1 VKISWLMT
9 SRNGRTD
16 DETTSNISSVSTEK
30 QQQEIREA
38 IVDAFDEAKDSA
50 KKAAKDVKKEAPR
63 YTEVINIYQEKMLE
77 AAREITENYIDSQKE
92 IISLFRQSKWVSRL
106 RENTYEVCQPN
117 LFSLTWMTEAFT
129 KMTSAYMDNM
139 IAELRLLNNM
149 LSLNTEIYKS
159 SLRQIKDNMNIFSRI
174 AVDNAKTFENTMKL
188 YKEPEPVGRAEKEIH
203 KSQ

>member
-1 VKISWLMT
+1 MT

-16 DETTSNISSVSTEK
+16 DETTSNISSLSTEK
-30 QQQEIREA
+30 QQEEIREA
-38 IVDAFDEAKDSA
+38 IVDAFDEAKDST
-50 KKAAKDVKKEAPR
+50 KKAAKDVKKEVPR
-63 YTEVINIYQEKMLE
+63 YTEAINSYQEKMLE

-106 RENTYEVCQPN
+106 RDTNEVRQPN
-117 LFSLTWMTEAFT
+117 LLSLSWMTEAFP
-129 KMTSAYMDNM
+129 KMTSTFMDNM

-149 LSLNTEIYKS
+149 LSLNTEIYKT
-159 SLRQIKDNMNIFSRI
+159 SLRQIKDNMNMFSKV

>member
-1 VKISWLMT
+1 MT

-16 DETTSNISSVSTEK
+16 DETTSNISSLSTEK
-30 QQQEIREA
+30 QQEEIREA
-38 IVDAFDEAKDSA
+38 IVDAFDEAKDST
-50 KKAAKDVKKEAPR
+50 KKAAKDVKKEVPR
-63 YTEVINIYQEKMLE
+63 YAEAINSYQEKMLE

-106 RENTYEVCQPN
+106 RDTNEVRQPN
-117 LFSLTWMTEAFT
+117 LLSLSWMTEAFT
-129 KMTSAYMDNM
+129 KMTSTFMDNM

-149 LSLNTEIYKS
+149 LSLNTEIYKT
-159 SLRQIKDNMNIFSRI
+159 SLRQIKDNMNMFSKV

>member
-1 VKISWLMT
+1 MT

-16 DETTSNISSVSTEK
+16 DETTSNISSLSAEK

-38 IVDAFDEAKDSA
+38 IVDAFDEAKDST
-50 KKAAKDVKKEAPR
+50 KKAAKDVKKEVPR
-63 YTEVINIYQEKMLE
+63 YTEAISSYQEKMLE
-77 AAREITENYIDSQKE
+77 ATREITENYIDSQKE

-106 RENTYEVCQPN
+106 RDTNEVRQPN
-117 LFSLTWMTEAFT
+117 LLSLSWMTEAFT
-129 KMTSAYMDNM
+129 KMTSTYMDNM

-149 LSLNTEIYKS
+149 LSLNTEIYKT
-159 SLRQIKDNMNIFSRI
+159 SLRQIKDNMNMFSKV

>member
-1 VKISWLMT
+1 MT
-9 SRNGRTD
+9 SRNGRPN
-16 DETTSNISSVSTEK
+16 DETTSNISSQSTER

-38 IVDAFDEAKDSA
+38 IVEAFDEAKDST

-63 YTEVINIYQEKMLE
+63 YTEEVNSYQDKMLE
-77 AAREITENYIDSQKE
+77 TVREITENYIDSEKE
-92 IISLFRQSKWVSRL
+92 IISLFRQSKWVSKL
-106 RENTYEVCQPN
+106 RENTYEVRQPD
-117 LFSLTWMTEAFT
+117 LVSLTWMTEAFT
-129 KMTSAYMDNM
+129 RMTNTYMDNM

-149 LSLNTEIYKS
+149 LSLNTEIYKT
-159 SLRQIKDNMNIFSRI
+159 SLRQIKDNMNMFSKI

>member
-1 VKISWLMT
+1 MT

-16 DETTSNISSVSTEK
+16 DETTSNISSLSTEK

-38 IVDAFDEAKDSA
+38 IVDAFDEAKDST
-50 KKAAKDVKKEAPR
+50 KKAAKDVKKEVPR
-63 YTEVINIYQEKMLE
+63 YTEAINSYQEKMLE

-106 RENTYEVCQPN
+106 RENTYEVRQPN
-117 LFSLTWMTEAFT
+117 LLSLTWMTEAFT
-129 KMTSAYMDNM
+129 KVTSTYMDNM

-149 LSLNTEIYKS
+149 LSLNTEIYKT
-159 SLRQIKDNMNIFSRI
+159 SLRQIKDNMNMFSKI

>member
-1 VKISWLMT
+1 MT

-16 DETTSNISSVSTEK
+16 DETASNISSLSSEK

-38 IVDAFDEAKDSA
+38 IVDAFDEAKDNT
-50 KKAAKDVKKEAPR
+50 KKAAKDVKKEVPR
-63 YTEVINIYQEKMLE
+63 YTEAINSYQEKMLE

-106 RENTYEVCQPN
+106 REDTNEVRQPN
-117 LFSLTWMTEAFT
+117 LLSLTWMTEAYT
-129 KMTSAYMDNM
+129 KMTRTYMDNM

-149 LSLNTEIYKS
+149 LSLCTEIYKT
-159 SLRQIKDNMNIFSRI
+159 SLRQIKDNTNMFSKI
-174 AVDNAKTFENTMKL
+174 AVDNAKTFENTMEL
-188 YKEPEPVGRAEKEIH
+188 YNEPEPVGRTEKEIH

>member
-1 VKISWLMT
+1 MT
-9 SRNGRTD
+9 SRNGRPN
-16 DETTSNISSVSTEK
+16 DETTSNISSQSTER

-38 IVDAFDEAKDSA
+38 IVEAFDEAKDST

-63 YTEVINIYQEKMLE
+63 YTEAVNSYQDKMLE
-77 AAREITENYIDSQKE
+77 TVREITENYIDSEKE
-92 IISLFRQSKWVSRL
+92 IISLFRQSKWVSKL
-106 RENTYEVCQPN
+106 RENTYEVRQPD
-117 LFSLTWMTEAFT
+117 LVSLTWMTEAFT
-129 KMTSAYMDNM
+129 RMTNTYMDNM

-149 LSLNTEIYKS
+149 LSLNTEIYKT
-159 SLRQIKDNMNIFSRI
+159 SLRQIKDSMNMFSKI

>member
-1 VKISWLMT
+1 MT

-16 DETTSNISSVSTEK
+16 DETTSNISSLSTEK

-38 IVDAFDEAKDSA
+38 IVDAFDEAKDST
-50 KKAAKDVKKEAPR
+50 KKAAKDVKKEVPR
-63 YTEVINIYQEKMLE
+63 YTEAINSYQEKMLE

-92 IISLFRQSKWVSRL
+92 IINLFRQSKWFSRL
-106 RENTYEVCQPN
+106 REDTNEVRQPN
-117 LFSLTWMTEAFT
+117 LLSLTWMTEAFT
-129 KMTSAYMDNM
+129 KMTSTYMDNM
-139 IAELRLLNNM
+139 ITELRLLNNM
-149 LSLNTEIYKS
+149 LSLNTEIYKTT
-159 SLRQIKDNMNIFSRI
+159 LRQIKDNTNMFSKI

>member
-1 VKISWLMT
+1 MT
-9 SRNGRTD
+9 SRNGRSD
-16 DETTSNISSVSTEK
+16 DETTSNISSLYTEK

-38 IVDAFDEAKDSA
+38 IVDAFDEAKDST
-50 KKAAKDVKKEAPR
+50 KKPAKDVKKEVPR
-63 YTEVINIYQEKMLE
+63 YTEAINSYQEKMLE

-106 RENTYEVCQPN
+106 REDTNEVRQPN
-117 LFSLTWMTEAFT
+117 LLSLTWMTEAFT
-129 KMTSAYMDNM
+129 KMTGTYMDNM

-149 LSLNTEIYKS
+149 LSLGTEIYKT
-159 SLRQIKDNMNIFSRI
+159 SLRQIKDNMNMFSKI

>member
-1 VKISWLMT
+1 MT

-16 DETTSNISSVSTEK
+16 DETTSNISSLSAEK

-38 IVDAFDEAKDSA
+38 IVDAFDEAKDST
-50 KKAAKDVKKEAPR
+50 KKAAKDVKKEVPR
-63 YTEVINIYQEKMLE
+63 YTEAISSYQEKMLE
-77 AAREITENYIDSQKE
+77 ATREITENYIDSQKE

-106 RENTYEVCQPN
+106 RDTNEVRQPN
-117 LFSLTWMTEAFT
+117 LLSLSWMTEAFT
-129 KMTSAYMDNM
+129 KMTSTYMDNM

-149 LSLNTEIYKS
+149 LSLNTEIYKT
-159 SLRQIKDNMNIFSRI
+159 SLRQIKDNMNMFSKV
-174 AVDNAKTFENTMKL
+174 AVDNAKTFENAMKL

>member
-1 VKISWLMT
+1 MT

-16 DETTSNISSVSTEK
+16 DETTSNISSLSTEK

-50 KKAAKDVKKEAPR
+50 KKAAKDVKKEVPR
-63 YTEVINIYQEKMLE
+63 YTEAINSYQEKMLE

-106 RENTYEVCQPN
+106 REDTNEVRQPN
-117 LFSLTWMTEAFT
+117 LLSLTWMTEAFT
-129 KMTSAYMDNM
+129 KMTSTYMDSM

-149 LSLNTEIYKS
+149 LSLNTEIYKT
-159 SLRQIKDNMNIFSRI
+159 SLRQIKDNMNMFSKI

-188 YKEPEPVGRAEKEIH
+188 YKEPEPVGRTEKEIH

>member
-1 VKISWLMT
+1 MT

-16 DETTSNISSVSTEK
+16 NETTSNISSLSTEK

-38 IVDAFDEAKDSA
+38 IVDAFDEAKDST
-50 KKAAKDVKKEAPR
+50 KKAAKDVKKEVPR
-63 YTEVINIYQEKMLE
+63 YTEAINSYQEKMLE

-92 IISLFRQSKWVSRL
+92 IIGLFRQSKWVSRL
-106 RENTYEVCQPN
+106 REDTTEVRQPK
-117 LFSLTWMTEAFT
+117 LLSLTWMTEAFT
-129 KMTSAYMDNM
+129 KMTSTYMDNM
-139 IAELRLLNNM
+139 IAQLRLLNNM
-149 LSLNTEIYKS
+149 LSLNTEIYKT
-159 SLRQIKDNMNIFSRI
+159 SLRQIKDNMNLLSKI

>member
-1 VKISWLMT
+1 MT

-16 DETTSNISSVSTEK
+16 DETTSNISSLSTEK
-30 QQQEIREA
+30 QQEEIREA
-38 IVDAFDEAKDSA
+38 IVDAFDEAKDST
-50 KKAAKDVKKEAPR
+50 KKAAKDVKKEVPR
-63 YTEVINIYQEKMLE
+63 YTEAINSYQEKMLE

-92 IISLFRQSKWVSRL
+92 IISLFRQSKWVSRM
-106 RENTYEVCQPN
+106 RENTYEVRQPN
-117 LFSLTWMTEAFT
+117 LLSLTWMTEAFT
-129 KMTSAYMDNM
+129 KMTSTFMDNM

-149 LSLNTEIYKS
+149 LSLNTEIYKT
-159 SLRQIKDNMNIFSRI
+159 SLRQIKDNMNMFSKV

>member
-1 VKISWLMT
+1 MT

-16 DETTSNISSVSTEK
+16 DETTSNIPSLSTEK
-30 QQQEIREA
+30 QQQEVREA
-38 IVDAFDEAKDSA
+38 IVDAFDEAKNSTQ
-50 KKAAKDVKKEAPR
+50 KAAKDVKKEVPR
-63 YTEVINIYQEKMLE
+63 YTEAINNYREKMLE

-106 RENTYEVCQPN
+106 RDTNETRQPN
-117 LFSLTWMTEAFT
+117 LLSLTWMTEAFT
-129 KMTSAYMDNM
+129 KMTSTYMDNM

-149 LSLNTEIYKS
+149 LSLNTEIYKT
-159 SLRQIKDNMNIFSRI
+159 SLRQIKDNLNMFSKI

>member
-1 VKISWLMT
+1 MT

-16 DETTSNISSVSTEK
+16 DETTSSISSLSTEK
-30 QQQEIREA
+30 QQQEIRGA
-38 IVDAFDEAKDSA
+38 IVDAFDEAKDST
-50 KKAAKDVKKEAPR
+50 KKAAKDVKKEVPR
-63 YTEVINIYQEKMLE
+63 YTEAINSYQEKMLE

-92 IISLFRQSKWVSRL
+92 IISLFRQSKWVSRM
-106 RENTYEVCQPN
+106 RENTYEVRQPN
-117 LFSLTWMTEAFT
+117 LLSLTWMTEAFT
-129 KMTSAYMDNM
+129 KMTSTFMDNM

-149 LSLNTEIYKS
+149 LSLNTEIYKT
-159 SLRQIKDNMNIFSRI
+159 SLRQIKDNMNMFSKI